1 MDGIQAKEE
10 ILKVL
15 DELNNRL
22 IAKETELHNLIESNA
37 KLLQRI
43 EQLEESNR
51 KLRNKINRGSSFWK
65 DLFEENICKKYDEIE
80 HRANILEKAIQEQEE
95 IRTKLEERIE
105 AIKSETTQN
114 NEESKSKKDVLEKEI
129 KDKK

>member
-65 DLFEENICKKYDEIE
+65 DLFAGSFIEKNRQWIQENVYMKNDQNKKYF
-80 HRANILEKAIQEQEE
+80 N
-95 IRTKLEERIE
+95 
-105 AIKSETTQN
+105 
-114 NEESKSKKDVLEKEI
+114 
-129 KDKK
+129 

>member
-22 IAKETELHNLIESNA
+22 IAKETELHNLIESNS

-51 KLRNKINRGSSFWK
+51 KLRNKINKGSSFWK
-65 DLFEENICKKYDEIE
+65 DLFAGSCIEKIVNGFKKFLHEEYIMIKIRNI
-80 HRANILEKAIQEQEE
+80 
-95 IRTKLEERIE
+95 
-105 AIKSETTQN
+105 
-114 NEESKSKKDVLEKEI
+114 
-129 KDKK
+129 